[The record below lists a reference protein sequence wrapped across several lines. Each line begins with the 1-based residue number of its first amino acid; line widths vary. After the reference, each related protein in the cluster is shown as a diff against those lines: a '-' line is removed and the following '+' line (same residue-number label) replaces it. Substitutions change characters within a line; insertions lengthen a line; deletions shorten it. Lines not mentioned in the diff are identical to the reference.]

1 VTAPSP
7 PRRSNTSST
16 SKAQPTRRGA
26 APAAVPTRGRP
37 RPTSAA
43 RSIAARTRG
52 EARPAAP
59 AARSVRSYAK
69 AHAGGLTLTTRAALL
84 GLALCAVV
92 LTLAYPLR
100 EYLSEHRQI
109 NQLAAQ
115 VNKDRATVE
124 QMRVSGRQD
133 VDPQYIEQ
141 QARIRLHM
149 QRQGDLVF
157 QLPPPLPAKITKQQ
171 AGAVRTP
178 VLPGHATEPWYTQLY
193 RSTVESAK

>member
-7 PRRSNTSST
+7 PRRSNAQTS
-16 SKAQPTRRGA
+16 RRYA
-26 APAAVPTRGRP
+26 SPAAVPTRGRP

-43 RSIAARTRG
+43 RSTAAG
-52 EARPAAP
+52 ARRAAP
-59 AARSVRSYAK
+59 SAPPARSVRGYAR
-69 AHAGGLTLTTRAALL
+69 AHGGGLTLTTRAALL

-115 VNKDRATVE
+115 VSRDKATVTA
-124 QMRVSGRQD
+124 MRQSGRED
-133 VDPQYIEQ
+133 TDPVYIEQ

-149 QRQGDLVF
+149 KRPGDLVF
-157 QLPPPLPAKITKQQ
+157 QLPAPLPAQITKQK
-171 AGAVRTP
+171 AGAVHTP
-178 VLPGHATEPWYTQLY
+178 ILPGHSAQPWYSQLY
-193 RSTVESAK
+193 RSTVESGK

>member
-1 VTAPSP
+1 M
-7 PRRSNTSST
+7 
-16 SKAQPTRRGA
+16 
-26 APAAVPTRGRP
+26 
-37 RPTSAA
+37 
-43 RSIAARTRG
+43 
-52 EARPAAP
+52 
-59 AARSVRSYAK
+59 ARSVREYAR

-115 VNKDRATVE
+115 VAKDRATVA
-124 QMRVSGRQD
+124 QMKKSGRQD
-133 VDPQYIEQ
+133 VDPAYIEQ

-149 QRQGDLVF
+149 QRPGDLVF
-157 QLPPPLPAKITKQQ
+157 QLPAAASGEDHQAAGRRRHAPRCCPATARK
-171 AGAVRTP
+171 
-178 VLPGHATEPWYTQLY
+178 PWYTQLY

>member
-1 VTAPSP
+1 MTAPSP
-7 PRRSNTSST
+7 PRRSN
-16 SKAQPTRRGA
+16 AQNSRRYA
-26 APAAVPTRGRP
+26 SPAAVPTRGRP

-43 RSIAARTRG
+43 RSTAAGGNRG
-52 EARPAAP
+52 KRPVTP
-59 AARSVRSYAK
+59 PARSVRGYAR
-69 AHAGGLTLTTRAALL
+69 AHGGGLTLTTRAALL

-115 VNKDRATVE
+115 VAKDKATVSA
-124 QMRVSGRQD
+124 MKLSGRQD
-133 VDPQYIEQ
+133 ADPAYIEQ

-149 QRQGDLVF
+149 KRPGDLVF
-157 QLPPPLPAKITKQQ
+157 QLQPPLPAKITKQQ

-178 VLPGHATEPWYTQLY
+178 VLPGHTTQPWYSQLY
-193 RSTVESAK
+193 RSTVESGK